1 MEQPSLESS
10 QSKLDMGSNI
20 EFCLV
25 CGDRASGRHYGKK
38 LLKKMII
45 STYFSDFRFKVLSV
59 VRDVKAFS
67 KDQFANN
74 SAISAEAP

>member
-38 LLKKMII
+38 FSKKINI
-45 STYFSDFRFKVLSV
+45 LSNFSDFCFKVLSAV
-59 VRDVKAFS
+59 KDVKAFL
-67 KDQFANN
+67 KDRFANN
-74 SAISAEAP
+74 SAISAEEP